1 VKQLTAILIIATL
14 AFQACKPSAGKEP
27 QETATIN
34 DSAVR
39 DKILDTYKGDF
50 GNSSIYITFNYL
62 NHQHIAGYNVHKG
75 LRRNLH
81 GELKKD
87 NNNWIITLSEP
98 GDHPFDGKFVI
109 TFDSTFNTGKGT
121 WTPLNTNTLKEKNFE
136 VRRNSGHG
144 QEATIA
150 VGTPTF
156 DAFFIDD
163 KFYKSDLAFKSDGS
177 CLLQLYEQ
185 VNDSTLTDQLL
196 RIRGTYE
203 RSNDTIV
210 KISWEKNTHFKEP
223 AIQAKLRVHQEE
235 DGSEYLTG
243 LEFEDIRFVTGP

>member
-1 VKQLTAILIIATL
+1 MKQLTAILIITIL
-14 AFQACKPSAGKEP
+14 AFQACKPSAGKQPE
-27 QETATIN
+27 ETATIN

-39 DKILDTYKGDF
+39 GKILDTYKGDF
-50 GNSSIYITFNYL
+50 GNAPIYITLNYL

-87 NNNWIITLSEP
+87 NNNWIVTLSEP

-109 TFDSTFNTGKGT
+109 TFDSAFNAGKGT
-121 WTPLNTNTLKEKNFE
+121 WTPLNTNTLKEKSFDIQ
-136 VRRNSGHG
+136 RNSGYG
-144 QEATIA
+144 QQAAIA
-150 VGTPTF
+150 AGTPTF
-156 DAFFIDD
+156 DAFFMDE
-163 KFYKSDLAFKSDGS
+163 KFYKSDFAFKSDGS

-185 VNDSTLTDQLL
+185 VNDSTLADQLL

-203 RSNDTIV
+203 RTSDSTV

-223 AIQAKLRVHQEE
+223 NIEGKLSMHHEE
-235 DGSEYLTG
+235 DGSEYITG
-243 LEFEDIRFVTGP
+243 LTFEDLRFVTGP